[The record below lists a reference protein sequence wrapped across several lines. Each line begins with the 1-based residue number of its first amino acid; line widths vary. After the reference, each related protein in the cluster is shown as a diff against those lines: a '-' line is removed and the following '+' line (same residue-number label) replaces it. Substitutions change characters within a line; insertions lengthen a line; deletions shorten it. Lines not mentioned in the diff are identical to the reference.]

1 MAKGE
6 NRKEKNIFRES
17 FEEIKAYFKDFRLDK
32 PHMKAALP
40 FFIEILLFAFIIT
53 FDLTMKDY
61 LYDFVVNRNGGYYT
75 VVEGFFALNYSEN
88 TGMGFGLGQDSTTG
102 ITVMTC
108 IVIVVV
114 IGYLAVFRKDKA
126 YIRIPLVMVAAGG
139 IGNLVDR
146 IALGYVRDFFEFT
159 FMDFAIF
166 NIADSFVTVGAIA
179 LIIGLIVMMA
189 VTAKDEKVR
198 QAAEEAE
205 GGEAPAE
212 NAEKSAESSAENS
225 SEGAE
230 EPAENA
236 AENKAESAE
245 GAGENK
251 AESAEGSAEN
261 AAENKAESAENS
273 VESAAEN
280 GSEGVKGAAE
290 EPERAK
296 FTVEKTSASFTVTR
310 ADDGEDDK

>member
-1 MAKGE
+1 MANGE

-17 FEEIKAYFKDFRLDK
+17 FEEIKAYFKDFRFDK

-189 VTAKDEKVR
+189 VTAKDEKAR
-198 QAAEEAE
+198 QAAEQAE
-205 GGEAPAE
+205 GGDGLAE
-212 NAEKSAESSAENS
+212 NAAD
-225 SEGAE
+225 GAE
-230 EPAENA
+230 EPAES
-236 AENKAESAE
+236 EAESAE

-251 AESAEGSAEN
+251 AESAESSAEN
-261 AAENKAESAENS
+261 AAEGAESSAENA
-273 VESAAEN
+273 VEGEAEGAEGAEGAENAAE
-280 GSEGVKGAAE
+280 K
-290 EPERAK
+290 PERAK
-296 FTVEKTSASFTVTR
+296 FTVEKTSAAFTVTR

>member
-1 MAKGE
+1 MANGE

-17 FEEIKAYFKDFRLDK
+17 FEEIKAYFKDFRFDK

-189 VTAKDEKVR
+189 VTAKDEKAR

-205 GGEAPAE
+205 GGEGLAE
-212 NAEKSAESSAENS
+212 NAAD
-225 SEGAE
+225 GAE
-230 EPAENA
+230 EPAES
-236 AENKAESAE
+236 EAESAE

-251 AESAEGSAEN
+251 TESAESSAEN
-261 AAENKAESAENS
+261 AAEGAENSAENA
-273 VESAAEN
+273 VEGEAEGAEGAENAAEK
-280 GSEGVKGAAE
+280 S
-290 EPERAK
+290 ERAK
-296 FTVEKTSASFTVTR
+296 FTVEKTSAAFTVTR

>member
-1 MAKGE
+1 MANGE

-17 FEEIKAYFKDFRLDK
+17 FEEIKAYFKDFRFDK

-189 VTAKDEKVR
+189 VTAKDEKAR

-205 GGEAPAE
+205 GGEGLAE
-212 NAEKSAESSAENS
+212 NAAD
-225 SEGAE
+225 GAE

-236 AENKAESAE
+236 AENKAGSAE
-245 GAGENK
+245 VS
-251 AESAEGSAEN
+251 AESTAEN
-261 AAENKAESAENS
+261 AAEGAENSAENA
-273 VESAAEN
+273 VEGEAE
-280 GSEGVKGAAE
+280 GAEGAAE

-296 FTVEKTSASFTVTR
+296 FTVEKTSAAFTVTR

>member
-1 MAKGE
+1 MANGE

-17 FEEIKAYFKDFRLDK
+17 FEEIKAYFKDFRFDK

-212 NAEKSAESSAENS
+212 NAVESAESSAENS
-225 SEGAE
+225 SEGTE

-236 AENKAESAE
+236 AENKAER
-245 GAGENK
+245 
-251 AESAEGSAEN
+251 AEGSAEN

>member
-1 MAKGE
+1 MANGE

-17 FEEIKAYFKDFRLDK
+17 FEEIKAYFKDFRFDK

-189 VTAKDEKVR
+189 VTAKDEKAR

-205 GGEAPAE
+205 GGEGLAE
-212 NAEKSAESSAENS
+212 NAADGAEEPAEDTAENKAGSAEGSAESTAENAAESAESSAENAAEGEA
-225 SEGAE
+225 EGAE
-230 EPAENA
+230 
-236 AENKAESAE
+236 
-245 GAGENK
+245 
-251 AESAEGSAEN
+251 
-261 AAENKAESAENS
+261 
-273 VESAAEN
+273 
-280 GSEGVKGAAE
+280 GAAD

-296 FTVEKTSASFTVTR
+296 FTVEKTSAAFTVTR

>member
-1 MAKGE
+1 MANGE

-17 FEEIKAYFKDFRLDK
+17 FEEIKAYFKDFRFDK

-189 VTAKDEKVR
+189 VTAKDEKAR

-205 GGEAPAE
+205 GGEGLAE
-212 NAEKSAESSAENS
+212 NAAD
-225 SEGAE
+225 GAE
-230 EPAENA
+230 EPAES
-236 AENKAESAE
+236 EAESAE

-251 AESAEGSAEN
+251 AESAESSAEN
-261 AAENKAESAENS
+261 AAEGAESSAENA
-273 VESAAEN
+273 VEGEAEGAEGAENAAE
-280 GSEGVKGAAE
+280 K
-290 EPERAK
+290 PERAK
-296 FTVEKTSASFTVTR
+296 FTVEKTSAAFTVTR

>member
-1 MAKGE
+1 MANGE

-17 FEEIKAYFKDFRLDK
+17 FEEIKAYFKDFRFDK

-61 LYDFVVNRNGGYYT
+61 LYDFVVNRNDGYYT

-189 VTAKDEKVR
+189 VTAKDEKAR
-198 QAAEEAE
+198 QAAEEG
-205 GGEAPAE
+205 GGEGLAE
-212 NAEKSAESSAENS
+212 NAAD
-225 SEGAE
+225 GAE
-230 EPAENA
+230 EPAEDT
-236 AENKAESAE
+236 AENKA
-245 GAGENK
+245 G
-251 AESAEGSAEN
+251 SAEGSAESTAEN
-261 AAENKAESAENS
+261 AAEGAENSAENA
-273 VESAAEN
+273 VEGEAE
-280 GSEGVKGAAE
+280 GAEGAAE

-296 FTVEKTSASFTVTR
+296 FTVEKTSAAFTVTR

>member
-1 MAKGE
+1 MANGE

-17 FEEIKAYFKDFRLDK
+17 FEEIKAYFKDFRFDK

-189 VTAKDEKVR
+189 VTAKDEKAR

-205 GGEAPAE
+205 GGEGLAE
-212 NAEKSAESSAENS
+212 NAAD
-225 SEGAE
+225 GAE
-230 EPAENA
+230 EPAES
-236 AENKAESAE
+236 EAESAE

-251 AESAEGSAEN
+251 TESAESSAESTAENAAESAESSAEN
-261 AAENKAESAENS
+261 AAEGEAEGAE
-273 VESAAEN
+273 
-280 GSEGVKGAAE
+280 GAAE
-290 EPERAK
+290 KPERAK
-296 FTVEKTSASFTVTR
+296 FTVEKTSAAFTVTR

>member
-1 MAKGE
+1 MANGE

-17 FEEIKAYFKDFRLDK
+17 FEEIKAYFKDFRFDK

-189 VTAKDEKVR
+189 VTAKDEKAR

-205 GGEAPAE
+205 GGEGLAE
-212 NAEKSAESSAENS
+212 NAAD
-225 SEGAE
+225 GAE
-230 EPAENA
+230 EPAES
-236 AENKAESAE
+236 EAESAE

-251 AESAEGSAEN
+251 AESAESPAENAAESAESSAEN
-261 AAENKAESAENS
+261 AAEGEAEGAEGAEN
-273 VESAAEN
+273 AAE
-280 GSEGVKGAAE
+280 K
-290 EPERAK
+290 PERAK
-296 FTVEKTSASFTVTR
+296 FTVEKTSAAFTVTR

>member
-1 MAKGE
+1 MANGE

-17 FEEIKAYFKDFRLDK
+17 FEEIKAYFKDFRFDK

-189 VTAKDEKVR
+189 VTAKDEKAR

-205 GGEAPAE
+205 GGEGLAENAADGAKAPAE
-212 NAEKSAESSAENS
+212 D
-225 SEGAE
+225 
-230 EPAENA
+230 A
-236 AENKAESAE
+236 AENKA
-245 GAGENK
+245 G
-251 AESAEGSAEN
+251 SAEGSAEST
-261 AAENKAESAENS
+261 AENAAESAENS
-273 VESAAEN
+273 AEN
-280 GSEGVKGAAE
+280 AVEGEAEGAEGAAD

-296 FTVEKTSASFTVTR
+296 FTVEKTSAAFTVTR

>member
-1 MAKGE
+1 MANGE

-17 FEEIKAYFKDFRLDK
+17 FEEIKAYFKDFRFDK

-189 VTAKDEKVR
+189 VTAKDEKAR

-205 GGEAPAE
+205 GGEGLAE
-212 NAEKSAESSAENS
+212 NAAD
-225 SEGAE
+225 GAE
-230 EPAENA
+230 EPAES
-236 AENKAESAE
+236 EAESAE

-251 AESAEGSAEN
+251 AESAESPAENAAESAESSAEN
-261 AAENKAESAENS
+261 AAEGEAEGAENA
-273 VESAAEN
+273 ENAAEK
-280 GSEGVKGAAE
+280 S
-290 EPERAK
+290 ERAK
-296 FTVEKTSASFTVTR
+296 FTVEKTSAAFTVTR

>member
-1 MAKGE
+1 MANGE

-17 FEEIKAYFKDFRLDK
+17 FEEIKAYFKDFRFDK

-189 VTAKDEKVR
+189 VTAKDEKAR

-205 GGEAPAE
+205 GSDGLAE
-212 NAEKSAESSAENS
+212 NAAD
-225 SEGAE
+225 GAE
-230 EPAENA
+230 EPAES
-236 AENKAESAE
+236 EAESAE

-251 AESAEGSAEN
+251 AESAESPAEN
-261 AAENKAESAENS
+261 AAESAESSAENA
-273 VESAAEN
+273 VEGEAEGAEGAENAAE
-280 GSEGVKGAAE
+280 K
-290 EPERAK
+290 PERAK
-296 FTVEKTSASFTVTR
+296 FTVEKTSAAFTVTR

>member
-1 MAKGE
+1 MANGE

-17 FEEIKAYFKDFRLDK
+17 FEEIKAYFKDFRFDK

-61 LYDFVVNRNGGYYT
+61 LYDFVVNRSGGYYT

-189 VTAKDEKVR
+189 VTAKDEKAR

-205 GGEAPAE
+205 GGDGLAE
-212 NAEKSAESSAENS
+212 NAAD
-225 SEGAE
+225 GAE
-230 EPAENA
+230 EPAES
-236 AENKAESAE
+236 EAESAE

-251 AESAEGSAEN
+251 AESAESPAENAAESAESSAEN
-261 AAENKAESAENS
+261 AAEGEAEGAEGAEN
-273 VESAAEN
+273 AAE
-280 GSEGVKGAAE
+280 K
-290 EPERAK
+290 PERAK
-296 FTVEKTSASFTVTR
+296 FTVEKTSAAFTVTR

>member
-1 MAKGE
+1 MANGE

-17 FEEIKAYFKDFRLDK
+17 FKEIKAYFKDFRFDK

-88 TGMGFGLGQDSTTG
+88 TGMGFGIGQDSTTG

-189 VTAKDEKVR
+189 VTAKDEKAR
-198 QAAEEAE
+198 QAAED
-205 GGEAPAE
+205 GDGETPAE
-212 NAEKSAESSAENS
+212 NAAD
-225 SEGAE
+225 GAE
-230 EPAENA
+230 EPAES
-236 AENKAESAE
+236 EAESAE

-251 AESAEGSAEN
+251 AESAESSAENTAEN
-261 AAENKAESAENS
+261 AAEGAESSAENA
-273 VESAAEN
+273 VEGEAE
-280 GSEGVKGAAE
+280 GAEGAAD

-296 FTVEKTSASFTVTR
+296 FTVEKTSAAFTVTR

>member
-1 MAKGE
+1 MANGE

-17 FEEIKAYFKDFRLDK
+17 FEEIKAYFKDFRFDK

-61 LYDFVVNRNGGYYT
+61 LYDFVVNRNGGYYI

-189 VTAKDEKVR
+189 VTAKDEKAR

-205 GGEAPAE
+205 GGDGLAE
-212 NAEKSAESSAENS
+212 NAAD
-225 SEGAE
+225 GAE
-230 EPAENA
+230 EPAESEA
-236 AENKAESAE
+236 KSAE

-251 AESAEGSAEN
+251 AESAESPAENAAESAESSAEN
-261 AAENKAESAENS
+261 AAEGEAEGAEGAEN
-273 VESAAEN
+273 AAE
-280 GSEGVKGAAE
+280 K
-290 EPERAK
+290 PERAK
-296 FTVEKTSASFTVTR
+296 FTVEKTSAAFTVTR

>member
-1 MAKGE
+1 MANGE

-17 FEEIKAYFKDFRLDK
+17 FEEIKAYFKDFRFDK

-189 VTAKDEKVR
+189 VTAKDEKAR

-205 GGEAPAE
+205 GGEGLAE
-212 NAEKSAESSAENS
+212 NAAD
-225 SEGAE
+225 GAE
-230 EPAENA
+230 EPAES
-236 AENKAESAE
+236 EAESAE

-251 AESAEGSAEN
+251 TESVEGSAEST
-261 AAENKAESAENS
+261 AENAAESAENS
-273 VESAAEN
+273 AEN
-280 GSEGVKGAAE
+280 AVEGEAEGAEGATD

-296 FTVEKTSASFTVTR
+296 FTVEKTSAAFTVTR

>member
-1 MAKGE
+1 MANGE

-17 FEEIKAYFKDFRLDK
+17 FEEIKAYFKDFRFDK

-189 VTAKDEKVR
+189 VTAKDEKAR

-205 GGEAPAE
+205 GGEGLAE
-212 NAEKSAESSAENS
+212 NAAD
-225 SEGAE
+225 GAE
-230 EPAENA
+230 EPAES
-236 AENKAESAE
+236 EAESAE

-251 AESAEGSAEN
+251 AESVESSAEN
-261 AAENKAESAENS
+261 AAEGAENSAEN
-273 VESAAEN
+273 AAE
-280 GSEGVKGAAE
+280 GEAEGAEGAAD

-296 FTVEKTSASFTVTR
+296 FTVEKTSAAFTVTR

>member
-1 MAKGE
+1 MANGE

-17 FEEIKAYFKDFRLDK
+17 FEEIKAYFKDFRFDK

-189 VTAKDEKVR
+189 VTAKDEKAR

-205 GGEAPAE
+205 GGEGLAE
-212 NAEKSAESSAENS
+212 NAAD
-225 SEGAE
+225 GAE

-236 AENKAESAE
+236 AESAKAPAE
-245 GAGENK
+245 DTAENK

-261 AAENKAESAENS
+261 AAENAAEGAENSAENA
-273 VESAAEN
+273 VEGEAE
-280 GSEGVKGAAE
+280 GAEGAAE

-296 FTVEKTSASFTVTR
+296 FTVEKTSAAFTVTR

>member
-1 MAKGE
+1 MANGE

-17 FEEIKAYFKDFRLDK
+17 FEEIKAYFKDFRFDK

-189 VTAKDEKVR
+189 VTAKDEKAR
-198 QAAEEAE
+198 QAAEEG
-205 GGEAPAE
+205 GGETPAE
-212 NAEKSAESSAENS
+212 NAAESAESSAEDT
-225 SEGAE
+225 A
-230 EPAENA
+230 
-236 AENKAESAE
+236 
-245 GAGENK
+245 ENK
-251 AESAEGSAEN
+251 AESAEGSAKSSAEN
-261 AAENKAESAENS
+261 AAEGAENSAENA
-273 VESAAEN
+273 VEGEAE
-280 GSEGVKGAAE
+280 GAEGAAD

-296 FTVEKTSASFTVTR
+296 FTVEKTSAAFTVTR

>member
-1 MAKGE
+1 MANGE

-17 FEEIKAYFKDFRLDK
+17 FEEIKAYFKDFRFDK

-146 IALGYVRDFFEFT
+146 IVLGYVRDFFEFT

-189 VTAKDEKVR
+189 VTAKDEKAR

-205 GGEAPAE
+205 GGEGLAE
-212 NAEKSAESSAENS
+212 NAAD
-225 SEGAE
+225 GAE
-230 EPAENA
+230 EPAES
-236 AENKAESAE
+236 EAESAE

-251 AESAEGSAEN
+251 AESAESTAEN
-261 AAENKAESAENS
+261 AAEGAESSAENA
-273 VESAAEN
+273 VEGEAEGAEGAENAAE
-280 GSEGVKGAAE
+280 K
-290 EPERAK
+290 PERAK
-296 FTVEKTSASFTVTR
+296 FTVEKTSAAFTVTR